1 MEFLYF
7 LESMRTQWLNA
18 IMQTLTYMGDEL
30 VFLVCAIIMF
40 WCFDK
45 RKGYYLLAVGF
56 AGTLINQFCK
66 LLFRVPRPW
75 VIDENFTIVEQA
87 RERATGYSFPS
98 GHTQVSVGTF
108 GAIAATTK
116 KRVLCAICLLIVVLV
131 PFSRMY
137 LGVHTPKDILVAAAT
152 AVALIM
158 LFRPIVTAKNEK
170 IIPIIFAVLAIMSAL
185 FTLYVELYPF
195 ASDIDSQ
202 NLASGIKNAYTL
214 LGAVTGILIVYIV
227 DNMWL
232 HFPTKAVWW
241 AQILKTALGL
251 CAVLAVKSGLKGP
264 INMVFGQSIGTA
276 VRYFLMVIVAG
287 IIWPLTFRWF
297 SGLGKREQS

>member
-1 MEFLYF
+1 MDFLYF
-7 LESMRTQWLNA
+7 LEGIRTDWLNA
-18 IMQTLTYMGDEL
+18 IMQTVTHMGDEL
-30 VFLVCAIIMF
+30 VFLVCAIVMF

-56 AGTLINQFCK
+56 AGTLLNQFCK

-75 VIDENFTIVEQA
+75 VLDENFTIVEQA

-98 GHTQVSVGTF
+98 GHTQSSVGTF
-108 GAIAATTK
+108 GAIAAITR
-116 KRVLCAICLLIVVLV
+116 KRTVCAICLLIAILV

-152 AVALIM
+152 AVILIM
-158 LFRPIVTAKNEK
+158 LFRPIALSKNEK
-170 IIPIIFAVLAIMSAL
+170 IIPIVFAVLAVLSVL
-185 FTLYVELYPF
+185 FALYVELFPF
-195 ASDIDSQ
+195 PSNIDIH
-202 NLASGIKNAYTL
+202 NLESGVKNAYTL
-214 LGAVTGILIVYIV
+214 LGAIIGILVVYIV

-251 CAVLAVKSGLKGP
+251 GAVLVVKSGLKGP
-264 INMVFGQSIGTA
+264 INLLFGASIGTA

-287 IIWPLTFRWF
+287 ILWPLTFRWF
-297 SGLGKREQS
+297 AGLGKRE